1 MTRATLKID
10 GMSCKHCIMAVRE
23 ELLKLEPK
31 GLILDDVQI
40 GSAKVQYDVKLVS
53 RTDIDHAVKEAGYNI
68 TSWST
73 N

>member
-10 GMSCKHCIMAVRE
+10 GMSCKHCVMAVRE
-23 ELLKLEPK
+23 ELLKLEAR

-40 GSAKVQYDVKLVS
+40 GSAKVQYDEKLVS
-53 RTDIDHAVKEAGYNI
+53 RADIDHAVKEAGYSI
-68 TSWST
+68 ASWSA

>member
-1 MTRATLKID
+1 MKRATLKID
-10 GMSCKHCIMAVRE
+10 GMNCKHCIMAVRE

-40 GSAKVQYDVKLVS
+40 GSAKVQYDEKLVS
-53 RTDIDHAVKEAGYNI
+53 RDEINHAVKEAGYSVA
-68 TSWST
+68 SWST

>member
-10 GMSCKHCIMAVRE
+10 GMTCKHCIMAVRE

-40 GSAKVQYDVKLVS
+40 GSAKVQYDESSLT
-53 RTDIDHAVKEAGYNI
+53 RQDIDHAVKEAGYNI
-68 TSWST
+68 AAWSA